1 MTSPE
6 QINADELAGR
16 LKSVLDYVQDCDRR
30 VSKGEIMDLQGL
42 DKNVIILCDAIAGL
56 PQKEAQAFEAD
67 MARLIEK
74 LEVLAQSMKA
84 QQEKFAAAERP

>member
-1 MTSPE
+1 MTSPQKISSE
-6 QINADELAGR
+6 EIAAR

-42 DKNVIILCDAIAGL
+42 DKNVIILCDAIASL
-56 PQKEAQAFEAD
+56 PQKEALAFEND

-74 LEVLAQSMKA
+74 LEVLAESMKT
-84 QQEKFAAAERP
+84 QQENFSAAGGR

>member
-1 MTSPE
+1 MTSP
-6 QINADELAGR
+6 QINSADIAGR

-42 DKNVIILCDAIAGL
+42 DKNVIVLCDAIASL
-56 PQKEAQAFEAD
+56 PPKEAQSFESD
-67 MARLIEK
+67 MARLIDK

-84 QQEKFAAAERP
+84 QHEKFNAVEGR